1 MKVNQFYYQN
11 ERDKEKVNEKKKNL
25 SSFIMTDVQNFTL
38 SQGPANTLK
47 EKMIINRLFTGLA
60 GWRKA
65 QDRRSTQQST
75 FI

>member
-1 MKVNQFYYQN
+1 
-11 ERDKEKVNEKKKNL
+11 
-25 SSFIMTDVQNFTL
+25 MTDVQNFTL